1 MSSGICSNRPDQGI
15 GLHKKVLTTCTT
27 DVFLV
32 PLAPLVAILMF
43 LVCFAI
49 RKRHPGEREENVP
62 LQDYT
67 SKNTSAVNREAIHSY
82 RAAREKRQSKAGFRF
97 GLAVLCG
104 MFLLAAFGIE
114 VYEMIRLD
122 QAKLGI
128 GLLPIVPIGI
138 TIVLVPLFVPT
149 HGTNKYSRIAR
160 PHFFPWALTCLVFGV
175 LSCVLVGVR
184 LNSLIKLGEVEN
196 MNKNSAKSKHFIE
209 NGTRKLI
216 SVLLCAM
223 YGAFSIVYSV
233 LWFHDAQA

>member
-1 MSSGICSNRPDQGI
+1 LCQPSPPYRPITRQ
-15 GLHKKVLTTCTT
+15 
-27 DVFLV
+27 F
-32 PLAPLVAILMF
+32 
-43 LVCFAI
+43 
-49 RKRHPGEREENVP
+49 HPADVP

-82 RAAREKRQSKAGFRF
+82 RAEREKRQSKAGFRF

-114 VYEMIRLD
+114 VYEMSECGVTGSAVDHDVKTDINIPSHVRAVRLD

-209 NGTRKLI
+209 NGTRKVGLPWI
-216 SVLLCAM
+216 QI
-223 YGAFSIVYSV
+223 GA
-233 LWFHDAQA
+233 

>member
-1 MSSGICSNRPDQGI
+1 MR
-15 GLHKKVLTTCTT
+15 
-27 DVFLV
+27 
-32 PLAPLVAILMF
+32 
-43 LVCFAI
+43 
-49 RKRHPGEREENVP
+49 
-62 LQDYT
+62 
-67 SKNTSAVNREAIHSY
+67 AV
-82 RAAREKRQSKAGFRF
+82 
-97 GLAVLCG
+97 
-104 MFLLAAFGIE
+104 
-114 VYEMIRLD
+114 RLD

-209 NGTRKLI
+209 NGTRKVSLPWLK
-216 SVLLCAM
+216 SV
-223 YGAFSIVYSV
+223 
-233 LWFHDAQA
+233 H